1 MNPLVWLRALVLS
14 AAAVTFTGCDRSVP
28 ISGIAQHIDS
38 LDEGSKIREIE
49 RLIKENLG
57 EHAELVKALLEIQ
70 PDNLKRHALVVFIRQ
85 LSERNAQAGL
95 AAAGMLPAGSLR
107 TSAYNDVFRVM
118 PSSEWLE
125 SLSRVKREGVLPE
138 ELDAAISGVRH
149 GVDRISAEDAISV
162 AKAFADSYPDVA
174 HSAAAHAGRQA
185 SSEPDKNFLEVAGTL
200 PIEEATAYLGGVVFG
215 QLTVAPASAADFW
228 KTIPPELMPGGYVH
242 MEIAESWATRDPRAA
257 LDWAGKLSGSASI
270 SSQATGAAMR
280 SWLTQDS
287 MAASTWAKEHSPQ
300 NQRTVAIASVINF
313 LLSKND
319 TVGAGEWLPLI
330 GDPAARE
337 RMAARISNGH
347 SSNR

>member
-1 MNPLVWLRALVLS
+1 MNSLVWLRALVLS
-14 AAAVTFTGCDRSVP
+14 AAAVALTGCDKSVP
-28 ISGIAQHIDS
+28 ISNIAQHIDS

-57 EHAELVKALLEIQ
+57 QHPELVKALLEIQ
-70 PDNLKRHALVVFIRQ
+70 PENLRRHAIVIFIRR

-95 AAAGMLPAGSLR
+95 DAAGRLPAGNLR
-107 TSAYNDVFRVM
+107 TNAYNDVFQVM

-125 SLSRVKREGVLPE
+125 SLNKVKREGLPE
-138 ELDAAISGVRH
+138 ELDAAISGVRK

-162 AKAFADSYPDVA
+162 AKAFADSYSDVA
-174 HSAAAHAGRQA
+174 ESAAAHAGRQA
-185 SSEPDKNFLEVAGTL
+185 SSEPNKNFLEVAGSL
-200 PIEEATAYLGGVVFG
+200 PIEEAKAYLWGVVFG
-215 QLTVAPASAADFW
+215 QLNVAPASAADFW
-228 KTIPPELMPGGYVH
+228 KTIPPELTLGGQVH

-270 SSQATGAAMR
+270 SSQAAGVAMI
-280 SWLTQDS
+280 SWLRRDFV
-287 MAASTWAKEHSPQ
+287 AASTWAKEHSPQ

-319 TVGAGEWLPLI
+319 SVGAGEWLPLI

-337 RMAARISNGH
+337 RMAARISDGV